1 MNPTRLQSQWTPGN
15 SRDEEDGQVTGG
27 RYNTAMSKLTF
38 PGRQHGRIFLI
49 VIVMVL
55 AAAAGLIVAQQMMQR
70 TAEWRAAQLFPT
82 PRPLADFEL
91 FTAEGERFSKA
102 DLEGQWNLLFFGFTN
117 CPDVCPDTLAM
128 LAQSMNQLALMRQ
141 DVKPQVVFVSVDPER
156 DRGELLGDY
165 VRWFSPDFVGV
176 SGDDRQLQA
185 LSRQIGIVYYL
196 EEPDEATGFYN
207 VDHSAS
213 VLIVDPQGRLFGRF
227 AHPLDPELVTA
238 DLFQL
243 GQL

>member
-1 MNPTRLQSQWTPGN
+1 MINDTLPGLQQ
-15 SRDEEDGQVTGG
+15 G
-27 RYNTAMSKLTF
+27 RT
-38 PGRQHGRIFLI
+38 FLI

-82 PRPLADFEL
+82 PRPLADFALE
-91 FTAEGERFSKA
+91 TADGQPFSKA
-102 DLEGQWNLLFFGFTN
+102 NLEGQWSLLFFGFTN
-117 CPDVCPDTLAM
+117 CPDVCPDTMAM
-128 LAQSMNQLALMRQ
+128 LSQSMNQLELMRQ
-141 DVKPQVVFVSVDPER
+141 DRKPQVVFVSVDPER
-156 DRGELLGDY
+156 DHGELFGDY
-165 VRWFSPDFVGV
+165 VRWFNDDFIGV
-176 SGDDRQLQA
+176 TGDDRQLQA
-185 LSRQIGIVYYL
+185 LGRQVGIVYYL

-227 AHPLDPELVTA
+227 AHPLDPEAVTA

>member
-1 MNPTRLQSQWTPGN
+1 
-15 SRDEEDGQVTGG
+15 
-27 RYNTAMSKLTF
+27 MSKLTF

-82 PRPLADFEL
+82 PRAVADFEL
-91 FTAEGERFSKA
+91 QTATGERFTRA
-102 DLEGQWNLLFFGFTN
+102 NLEGQWTLMFFGFTN
-117 CPDVCPDTLAM
+117 CPDVCPDTIAM
-128 LAQSMNQLALMRQ
+128 LAQSMNQLELMRREE
-141 DVKPQVVFVSVDPER
+141 KPQVVFVSVDPER
-156 DRGELLGDY
+156 DQGELFDDY
-165 VRWFSPDFVGV
+165 VRWFNPEFIGV
-176 SGDDRQLQA
+176 TGDERQLQA
-185 LSRQIGIVYYL
+185 LSRQLGIVFFL
-196 EEPDEATGFYN
+196 EQPDEATGFYN

-213 VLIVDPQGRLFGRF
+213 VLIIDPQGRLFGRF
-227 AHPLDPELVTA
+227 AHPLDPDAITA

>member
-1 MNPTRLQSQWTPGN
+1 MNKHSLPGLQN
-15 SRDEEDGQVTGG
+15 
-27 RYNTAMSKLTF
+27 
-38 PGRQHGRIFLI
+38 GRIFLF

-82 PRPLADFEL
+82 PRPLADFALE
-91 FTAEGERFSKA
+91 TADGQPFSKA
-102 DLEGQWNLLFFGFTN
+102 NLEGQWNLLFFGFTN

-128 LAQSMNQLALMRQ
+128 LAQSMNQLDLMRREE
-141 DVKPQVVFVSVDPER
+141 KPQVIFVSVDPER
-156 DRGELLGDY
+156 DQGELFADY
-165 VRWFSPDFVGV
+165 VGWFNKDFVGV
-176 SGDDRQLQA
+176 TGDDRQLQA
-185 LSRQIGIVYYL
+185 LSRQLGIVYYL

-227 AHPLDPELVTA
+227 AHPLDPDAVTA

-243 GQL
+243 SQL

>member
-1 MNPTRLQSQWTPGN
+1 ML
-15 SRDEEDGQVTGG
+15 
-27 RYNTAMSKLTF
+27 
-38 PGRQHGRIFLI
+38 PGRQHGRTFLF

-82 PRPLADFEL
+82 PRPLADFALE
-91 FTAEGERFSKA
+91 TADGQPFSKA
-102 DLEGQWNLLFFGFTN
+102 NLEGQWNLLFFGFTN

-128 LAQSMNQLALMRQ
+128 LAQSMNQLELMRQ
-141 DVKPQVVFVSVDPER
+141 ETKPQVVFVSVDPQR
-156 DRGELLGDY
+156 DQGELFADY
-165 VRWFSPDFVGV
+165 VSWFNEDFIGV

-185 LSRQIGIVYYL
+185 LSRQVGIVYYL

-227 AHPLDPELVTA
+227 AHPLDPDAVTA